1 MSLHFSLSAWEV
13 KGTDAV
19 WISDDLHR
27 ELMERADEGGLRLL
41 LRMSDA
47 HADSG
52 YVAYELSALE
62 EELDALLQHRAEFQP
77 ARSAA
82 LLLPSA
88 GELGELVEQL
98 QRAVRLAR
106 EWQCDIIVR
115 CD

>member
-13 KGTDAV
+13 KGAGAV
-19 WISDDLHR
+19 WISDDLHGQ
-27 ELMERADEGGLRLL
+27 LMERTDAAGLRLL
-41 LRMSDA
+41 LRMSDP

-52 YVAYELSALE
+52 YAVYELDALGK
-62 EELDALLQHRAEFQP
+62 ELDALLQHREEFQP

-88 GELGELVEQL
+88 RGLGELVEQL
-98 QRAVRLAR
+98 KRAIRLAQ
-106 EWQCDIIVR
+106 EWQSDIIVR